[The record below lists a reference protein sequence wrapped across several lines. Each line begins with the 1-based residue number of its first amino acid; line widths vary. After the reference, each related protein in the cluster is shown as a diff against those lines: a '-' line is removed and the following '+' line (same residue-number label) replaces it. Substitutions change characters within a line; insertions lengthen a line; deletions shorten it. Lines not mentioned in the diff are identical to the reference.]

1 MGSCH
6 CRRWCNLQKEA
17 TLGLMEPLHE
27 SIGRAA
33 GVCSSPSSRGKLEV
47 ACAESLWRN
56 GLATSV
62 NDHGFAAEG
71 HAVTNLASNRRLI
84 WNSRSWP
91 KHIASRQS
99 QGKLLLCSAS
109 FTFPVN
115 LRDSYIFC
123 NRKHEPKTPLSYLA
137 SNRIYNWNR
146 YGRSRSVSLSL
157 AQLSFERCADLS
169 HTQIYLLER
178 YMWPI
183 IISEQTLSYSPIEIS
198 VDFLKRR
205 PTSVLELIIK
215 ENAGVKHKS
224 SQIKEG
230 ELVHWNI
237 NTFVRLR

>member
-1 MGSCH
+1 MTFKRIRARQVAADMGSCH

-62 NDHGFAAEG
+62 NDHGFAAQG
-71 HAVTNLASNRRLI
+71 HAITNLASSRRLI

-109 FTFPVN
+109 FTFQSTCVTRTSFAIGN
-115 LRDSYIFC
+115 TSL
-123 NRKHEPKTPLSYLA
+123 KHPYRILHRIESTIGTDMGDQDRLA
-137 SNRIYNWNR
+137 LAWRNYHSSGALTSLTHR
-146 YGRSRSVSLSL
+146 Y
-157 AQLSFERCADLS
+157 
-169 HTQIYLLER
+169 IYLKGI
-178 YMWPI
+178 WG
-183 IISEQTLSYSPIEIS
+183 LSS
-198 VDFLKRR
+198 FL
-205 PTSVLELIIK
+205 S
-215 ENAGVKHKS
+215 
-224 SQIKEG
+224 
-230 ELVHWNI
+230 
-237 NTFVRLR
+237 RLYHIVP